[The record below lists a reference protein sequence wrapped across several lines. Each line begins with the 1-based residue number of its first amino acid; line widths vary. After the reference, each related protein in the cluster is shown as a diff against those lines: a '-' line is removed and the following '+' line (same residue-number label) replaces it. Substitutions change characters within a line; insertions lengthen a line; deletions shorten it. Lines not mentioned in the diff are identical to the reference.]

1 MYILT
6 IKNKIK
12 ILLAKKKQQPEK
24 ISQPNFVVKDSINE
38 LQKPKTKTS
47 ITSAE
52 EISVTAIED
61 IQQIEELE
69 PIQNESEDNMNMLET
84 KTDEQIPGMGD
95 LITKQNTTKTT
106 ENEATFTDTF
116 EDDDINQAKDN
127 YTETVNNNNDET
139 KNTEIEHAKSDEES
153 ETKEI
158 NSKAE
163 DNKTNQVNVAD
174 EQTSTETSKN
184 ESKPT
189 IKSKKIII
197 RRKFIQWKS
206 SSEVD
211 MKMLSYLHN
220 LGIANIE
227 ELNFYLDN
235 CTLSIDEIQEKIARY
250 QQELDE
256 FAAIYDELEAS

>member
-1 MYILT
+1 
-6 IKNKIK
+6 
-12 ILLAKKKQQPEK
+12 
-24 ISQPNFVVKDSINE
+24 
-38 LQKPKTKTS
+38 
-47 ITSAE
+47 
-52 EISVTAIED
+52 
-61 IQQIEELE
+61 
-69 PIQNESEDNMNMLET
+69 MLET

-95 LITKQNTTKTT
+95 LITKQNTSKTT
-106 ENEATFTDTF
+106 ENEEKFMDTF
-116 EDDDINQAKDN
+116 DDDDINQVED
-127 YTETVNNNNDET
+127 
-139 KNTEIEHAKSDEES
+139 KNIAIEHIKSDEE
-153 ETKEI
+153 KENKGI

-256 FAAIYDELEAS
+256 LAAIYDELEAS

>member
-1 MYILT
+1 M
-6 IKNKIK
+6 
-12 ILLAKKKQQPEK
+12 
-24 ISQPNFVVKDSINE
+24 VKDSINE

-47 ITSAE
+47 ITTSITSAE
-52 EISVTAIED
+52 EVPVTAIED

-139 KNTEIEHAKSDEES
+139 KNTEIEHVKSDEGS

-158 NSKAE
+158 NQKL
-163 DNKTNQVNVAD
+163 
-174 EQTSTETSKN
+174 
-184 ESKPT
+184 
-189 IKSKKIII
+189 KII
-197 RRKFIQWKS
+197 KLTK
-206 SSEVD
+206 
-211 MKMLSYLHN
+211 
-220 LGIANIE
+220 
-227 ELNFYLDN
+227 
-235 CTLSIDEIQEKIARY
+235 
-250 QQELDE
+250 
-256 FAAIYDELEAS
+256 